1 MILVNPIGVS
11 IGVEIR
17 RNSRVSFPNL
27 TVQVGFVWKKQI
39 RFIGGGVTLK
49 GKGLNGN
56 SKTFL
61 GLVVEAMVYDPV
73 VK

>member
-1 MILVNPIGVS
+1 M
-11 IGVEIR
+11 
-17 RNSRVSFPNL
+17 NSRASFSNL
-27 TVQVGFVWKKQI
+27 TAQVGFVWKKQT
-39 RFIGGGVTLK
+39 RLEFRARVMLK
-49 GKGLNGN
+49 RKGLNGN